1 MSKERAVM
9 VFHAPLELY
18 EETQKIASEEMI
30 SISSLCRKSLKDMID
45 NYKIVKQ
52 QSDNNPIFSVNL

>member
-1 MSKERAVM
+1 MSKERSVM
-9 VFHAPLELY
+9 VFHAPRELY
-18 EETQKIASEEMI
+18 EQTQRIASEEMI

-52 QSDNNPIFSVNL
+52 QSDNNPLFSANR

>member
-52 QSDNNPIFSVNL
+52 QSDTNPLFSVNL

>member
-18 EETQKIASEEMI
+18 EETQKKASEEKI
-30 SISSLCRKSLKDMID
+30 SKSSLCRKSLKDMID

-52 QSDNNPIFSVNL
+52 QSDNNPLFSVNL

>member
-1 MSKERAVM
+1 M
-9 VFHAPLELY
+9 VFHAPVELY

-52 QSDNNPIFSVNL
+52 QSDNNPLFSANR

>member
-1 MSKERAVM
+1 MSKERAAM

-52 QSDNNPIFSVNL
+52 QSDNNPLFSVNL